1 MFEIKD
7 EMCGKRVRVTCV
19 DGDILVGRLTEW
31 TTELDNDPEP
41 ESITLD
47 DWLEIT
53 LPEIE
58 KVEIIG
64 K

>member
-1 MFEIKD
+1 
-7 EMCGKRVRVTCV
+7 V

>member
-1 MFEIKD
+1 M
-7 EMCGKRVRVTCV
+7 
-19 DGDILVGRLTEW
+19 VGRLTDW

-47 DWLEIT
+47 DWCEIS

>member
-1 MFEIKD
+1 MGKIKE
-7 EMCGKRVRVTCV
+7 EMVRKKVRVTCT
-19 DGDILVGRLTEW
+19 DGDVLVGKMTDW